1 MSEEIN
7 MNIAIFTLAV
17 VGPGLIAG
25 GIVLYL
31 KSARGG
37 LRALGA
43 AFIASGAAM
52 LAIFFFI
59 TPVFITS
66 G

>member
-1 MSEEIN
+1 MDNLIPL
-7 MNIAIFTLAV
+7 ILGII
-17 VGPGLIAG
+17 GPGLITG
-25 GIVLYL
+25 GIVMYR
-31 KSARGG
+31 KSTRSG

-52 LAIFFFI
+52 LVILLLS
-59 TPVFITS
+59 TPVFVIS